1 MRLLDAL
8 AAWAVSI
15 QKESPRKGGGA
26 DVHDYFPDH
35 HPRDYNPLDIHR
47 YSRLSPTM
55 TRGFL

>member
-26 DVHDYFPDH
+26 DVHDYFANH
-35 HPRDYNPLDIHR
+35 HSRDNNPLDILGN
-47 YSRLSPTM
+47 SRLSSAK
-55 TRGFL
+55 RSG